1 MKKLLVALLQRKET
15 LQRWEKKKKK
25 NISGCVDKGCM
36 CVPHGPDVD
45 QGKDSPP
52 GVTLEAMEGNH
63 PEG

>member
-1 MKKLLVALLQRKET
+1 MVLVVKNLPTRDAATLGKE
-15 LQRWEKKKKK
+15 KKK